1 MAAAA
6 AAAKKAVKFTSHWR
20 IAGLG
25 YLEQLSAASTALA
38 RVLKEP
44 ARSEALGKT
53 QYRYREFVFAGGKE
67 GAPGASLQR
76 PVPSAPVHSPASRGH
91 ARYCSPLRI
100 PRPQS
105 RLSPTPA

>member
-53 QYRYREFVFAGGKE
+53 QYRYREFTFTGGKE
-67 GAPGASLQR
+67 NAAS
-76 PVPSAPVHSPASRGH
+76 A
-91 ARYCSPLRI
+91 
-100 PRPQS
+100 
-105 RLSPTPA
+105 